1 MVSMLHLLLMLRL
14 LEVHSLQLLLGF
26 QDQEVILE
34 ILQNHQVKLMLKQ
47 DRKNKLSI
55 SEWIQSTKE
64 FSPRLIPQPL

>member
-26 QDQEVILE
+26 QDQEEILE

-64 FSPRLIPQPL
+64 LSLRLMPQLL